1 MKNSKLFS
9 EFYRTCKKVL
19 ENLFNVFR
27 NSFSQEIYLNV
38 VQRLFNYLNSFALF
52 LDYLHNLIEELIEN
66 PTSNELDYTIGQWNM
81 NFDQCK
87 NHAAACL
94 DSLANIKVEQRELSA
109 NITMLRSKT
118 KEIIAHLQK
127 DLGSNITVKLPRK
140 KRKTLKKIEFD

>member
-1 MKNSKLFS
+1 MFS
-9 EFYRTCKKVL
+9 EFYSTCKQVL
-19 ENLFNVFR
+19 ENLFNFFR

-81 NFDQCK
+81 NFDQYR
-87 NHAAACL
+87 NQAAACL
-94 DSLANIKVEQRELSA
+94 DSLASIKVEQDELSA

-127 DLGSNITVKLPRK
+127 YLGSNITVKLLRK
-140 KRKTLKKIEFD
+140 KRKTLKKIGFD